1 MAEHLADLRN
11 VDEDSEF
18 DGLLCL
24 LYLFELEYTSE
35 ELLQERLTRGG
46 GGWVKLWRTGAL
58 VLL

>member
-35 ELLQERLTRGG
+35 ELLRERLRRGG